1 MVNLDLWNNIC
12 LKYKEEVGDQLYE
25 FLLSDAK
32 PYVLSNEEAII
43 IVDDFIKKFF
53 EKESDNYR
61 IFSEAFCS
69 ITYNQALRIDFIT
82 NNETLNYAN
91 INNDNKP
98 SFFID
103 KDILDD
109 VNVKSKEVNVK
120 SKDDNSFYVQTSPVQ
135 INNYN
140 KTRLQSN
147 QKFKNFFYSYEN
159 TMVINAAK
167 LVIDTLENL
176 EVNPLFLYGQSGL
189 GKTHILNAIGNEIYE
204 KYPNKNILYIKSTD
218 FLEEYTDLFKGSL
231 DNTKKIDDFKN
242 KYASIDVL
250 LIDDIQQLET
260 KEASLNEFFNIFE
273 KMRNNN
279 KLIVIASDKH
289 PKKIHFEERLI
300 TRFLSGV
307 NVEIKLPDTDTKKQI
322 FSYYA
327 MQRDI
332 NIKEDAIGI
341 FIDNSSTIRELLGYI
356 NAITVSYIS
365 NQTDSL
371 NIEKEDAKKIVTK
384 ANGRPFTITEEDII
398 KIVTDYFKVSKKD
411 ILSKKRTKNIVNA
424 RHFIAYFLRNKLNYK
439 HVKIAYTLGFKDHT
453 AALNSIKT
461 AEKKAKD
468 EKHKEDFKKISQL
481 INN

>member
-1 MVNLDLWNNIC
+1 MVNVELWDSIC
-12 LKYKEEVGDQLYE
+12 LKYKEEIGEQLYE
-25 FLLSDAK
+25 FLLSGAK
-32 PYVLSNEEAII
+32 PFVVSNDEAII
-43 IVDDFIKKFF
+43 VVDEFTKRFF
-53 EKESDNYR
+53 EKDTDNYK
-61 IFSEAFCS
+61 IFSDSFTS
-69 ITYNQALRIDFIT
+69 VTYNQNFLLDFIT
-82 NNETLNYAN
+82 DKEILKYANTNNEQRQSL
-91 INNDNKP
+91 K
-98 SFFID
+98 ID
-103 KDILDD
+103 RNILDD
-109 VNVKSKEVNVK
+109 VHQKNEEIIEENNLYIQKNQQ
-120 SKDDNSFYVQTSPVQ
+120 NN
-135 INNYN
+135 NNYS

-167 LVIDTLENL
+167 LVIDTIENL

-204 KYPNKNILYIKSTD
+204 QNPNKNILYIKSTD

-242 KYASIDVL
+242 KYSSIDVL

-307 NVEIKLPDTDTKKQI
+307 NVEIRLPDTDTKKQI

-332 NIKEDAIGI
+332 NIQEDAISI

-356 NAITVSYIS
+356 NAITVAFIS
-365 NQTDSL
+365 NETDSL
-371 NIEKEDAKKIVTK
+371 NINKEDAKKIVTK
-384 ANGRPFTITEEDII
+384 ANGKPFSITEEDII
-398 KIVTDYFKVSKKD
+398 KIITDYFKVSKKD
-411 ILSKKRTKNIVNA
+411 ILSDKRTKDIVNA

-468 EKHKEDFKKISQL
+468 EKYQDDFKRISQL

>member
-1 MVNLDLWNNIC
+1 MVNLELWDNIC
-12 LKYKEEVGDQLYE
+12 LKYKEEIGEQLYE
-25 FLLSDAK
+25 FLLSGAK
-32 PYVLSNEEAII
+32 PFVLSNNEAII
-43 IVDDFIKKFF
+43 VVDDFTKRFF
-53 EKESDNYR
+53 EKDSDNYK
-61 IFSEAFCS
+61 IFSNAFSS
-69 ITYNQALRIDFIT
+69 ITYTDSFSLDFIT
-82 NNETLNYAN
+82 DKEILNYAN
-91 INNDNKP
+91 KSNDKKH
-98 SFFID
+98 SFHID
-103 KDILDD
+103 KNILDD
-109 VNVKSKEVNVK
+109 VS
-120 SKDDNSFYVQTSPVQ
+120 DDVEEPIEETNLYVQQNQETS
-135 INNYN
+135 NNYS

-167 LVIDTLENL
+167 LVIDTIDNL

-204 KYPNKNILYIKSTD
+204 QHPNKNILYIKSTD

-307 NVEIKLPDTDTKKQI
+307 NVEIRLPDTDTKKQI

-332 NIKEDAIGI
+332 NIQEDAIGI

-356 NAITVSYIS
+356 NAITVAFIS
-365 NQTDSL
+365 NETDSL
-371 NIEKEDAKKIVTK
+371 NINKEDAKKIVTK
-384 ANGRPFTITEEDII
+384 ANGKPFSITEEDII
-398 KIVTDYFKVSKKD
+398 KIITDYFKVSKKD
-411 ILSKKRTKNIVNA
+411 ILSDKRTKNIVNA
-424 RHFIAYFLRNKLNYK
+424 RHFIAYFLRKKLNYK

-461 AEKKAKD
+461 AEKKSKD
-468 EKHKEDFKKISQL
+468 EKYEEDFKKISQL

>member
-1 MVNLDLWNNIC
+1 MVDLELWDNIC
-12 LKYKEEVGDQLYE
+12 LKYKEEIGEQLYE
-25 FLLSDAK
+25 FLLSGSK
-32 PYVLSNEEAII
+32 PFIVSNSEAII
-43 IVDDFIKKFF
+43 VVDDFTKRFF
-53 EKESDNYR
+53 EKDSDNYK
-61 IFSEAFCS
+61 IFSNAFS
-69 ITYNQALRIDFIT
+69 SVTYTDSFSLDFIT
-82 NNETLNYAN
+82 DKEILNYAN
-91 INNDNKP
+91 KSNDKKHN
-98 SFFID
+98 FYID
-103 KDILDD
+103 KNVLKD
-109 VNVKSKEVNVK
+109 VNDRVE
-120 SKDDNSFYVQTSPVQ
+120 DNIEETNLYVQPNQQTTNS
-135 INNYN
+135 YN

-167 LVIDTLENL
+167 LVIDTIDNL

-204 KYPNKNILYIKSTD
+204 QNPNKNILYIKSTD

-307 NVEIKLPDTDTKKQI
+307 NVEIRLPDTDTKKQI

-332 NIKEDAIGI
+332 NIQEDAISI

-356 NAITVSYIS
+356 NAITVAFIS
-365 NQTDSL
+365 NETDSL
-371 NIEKEDAKKIVTK
+371 NINKDDAKKIVTK
-384 ANGRPFTITEEDII
+384 ANGKPFSITEEDII
-398 KIVTDYFKVSKKD
+398 KIITDYFKVSKKD
-411 ILSKKRTKNIVNA
+411 ILSDKRTKDIVNA

-461 AEKKAKD
+461 AEKKSKD
-468 EKHKEDFKKISQL
+468 EKYKDDFQKISQL

>member
-1 MVNLDLWNNIC
+1 MVNLELWESIC
-12 LKYKEEVGDQLYE
+12 LKYKEEIGDQLYD
-25 FLLSDAK
+25 FLLKDAK
-32 PYVLSNEEAII
+32 PFVVSSNEAII
-43 IVDDFIKKFF
+43 IVDEFTKKFF
-53 EKESDNYR
+53 DKESDNYK
-61 IFSEAFCS
+61 IFYTSFTS
-69 ITYNQALRIDFIT
+69 ITYNDDLSIDFIT
-82 NNETLNYAN
+82 DQETLKYAN
-91 INNDNKP
+91 TNNDKKQ
-98 SFFID
+98 SFFSD
-103 KDILDD
+103 KKILDKVD
-109 VNVKSKEVNVK
+109 FEKET
-120 SKDDNSFYVQTSPVQ
+120 SFKENDLYISSNHQ
-135 INNYN
+135 NNNDYN

-167 LVIDTLENL
+167 LVIDTIDNL

-204 KYPNKNILYIKSTD
+204 QHPNKNILYIKSTD

-307 NVEIKLPDTDTKKQI
+307 NVEIRLPDTDTKKQI

-332 NIKEDAIGI
+332 NIQEDAISI

-356 NAITVSYIS
+356 NAITVAFIS

-371 NIEKEDAKKIVTK
+371 NINKDDAKKIVTK
-384 ANGRPFTITEEDII
+384 ANGKPFSITEEDII
-398 KIVTDYFKVSKKD
+398 KIITDYFKVSKKE
-411 ILSKKRTKNIVNA
+411 ILSDKRTKDIVNA

-439 HVKIAYTLGFKDHT
+439 HMKIAYTLGFKDHT

-468 EKHKEDFKKISQL
+468 SKYEEDFKKISQL

>member
-1 MVNLDLWNNIC
+1 MVNIELWESIC
-12 LKYKEEVGDQLYE
+12 LKYKEEIGEQLYE
-25 FLLSDAK
+25 FLLKDAK
-32 PYVLSNEEAII
+32 PFVISSNEAII
-43 IVDDFIKKFF
+43 IVDEFTKKFF
-53 EKESDNYR
+53 DKESDNYK
-61 IFSEAFCS
+61 IFSNSFSS
-69 ITYNQALRIDFIT
+69 ITYNSDFSIDFIT
-82 NNETLNYAN
+82 DQETLKYAN
-91 INNDNKP
+91 INNKKKP
-98 SFFID
+98 NFFID
-103 KDILDD
+103 QNIIED
-109 VNVKSKEVNVK
+109 VNSQKIEPLEETNL
-120 SKDDNSFYVQTSPVQ
+120 YVPSNPENT
-135 INNYN
+135 NNYN

-167 LVIDTLENL
+167 LVIDTIENL

-204 KYPNKNILYIKSTD
+204 QHPNKNILYIKSTD

-307 NVEIKLPDTDTKKQI
+307 NVEIRLPDTDTKKQI

-332 NIKEDAIGI
+332 NIQEDAISI

-356 NAITVSYIS
+356 NAITVAFIS

-371 NIEKEDAKKIVTK
+371 NIDKDDAKKIVTK
-384 ANGRPFTITEEDII
+384 ANGKPFSITEEDII
-398 KIVTDYFKVSKKD
+398 KIITDYFKVSKKE
-411 ILSKKRTKNIVNA
+411 ILSEKRTKNIVNA

-439 HVKIAYTLGFKDHT
+439 HMKIAYTLGFKDHT

-461 AEKKAKD
+461 AEKKSKD
-468 EKHKEDFKKISQL
+468 PKYEDDFKKISQL